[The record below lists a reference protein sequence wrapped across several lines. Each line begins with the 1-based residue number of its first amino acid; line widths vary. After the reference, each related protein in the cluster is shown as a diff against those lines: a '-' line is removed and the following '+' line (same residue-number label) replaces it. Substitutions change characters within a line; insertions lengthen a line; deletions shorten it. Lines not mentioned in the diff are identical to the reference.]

1 MARYVN
7 KLDGEYKKEL
17 RIIFIFLVWIMNK
30 WMVFFSEME
39 EIRGEI
45 GLGRK
50 NKSFILDM

>member
-50 NKSFILDM
+50 K